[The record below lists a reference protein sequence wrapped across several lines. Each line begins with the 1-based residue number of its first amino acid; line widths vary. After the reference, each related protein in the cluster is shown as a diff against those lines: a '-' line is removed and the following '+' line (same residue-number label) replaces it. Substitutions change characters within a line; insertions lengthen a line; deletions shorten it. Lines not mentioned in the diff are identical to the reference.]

1 MKHTIKIYNSFEEQ
15 AKDEAKYA
23 ASLSPLECVKQAVA
37 LIKKMY
43 PKTDTLKIRRINFI
57 KIA

>member
-1 MKHTIKIYNSFEEQ
+1 MKHTLKFYNSFQEQ
-15 AKDEAKYA
+15 AQEEAKYA
-23 ASLSPLECVKQAVA
+23 ASLSPTECVKQAVA

-43 PKTDTLKIRRINFI
+43 PEIDNKKSNRINFI